1 MEILLI
7 GNGFDLAH
15 QLPTSYKDFL
25 RFCEKVKLIYSYE
38 GSCREYHRQHMAGW
52 DFDEDI
58 KNSLLRTFETRSRD
72 RFIDAD
78 GTYLAEYTTPNS
90 NLNDMYTLLHNN
102 TWVDYFSKC
111 SSLVGENWI
120 DFELEISKV
129 IQSLDAAKFQV
140 DCGGCSTNIESSEH
154 TMLKAISQVSQ
165 GRFQNIFK
173 DADAICRFASF
184 LYTELERLTR
194 ALEIYISGFI
204 NTKKI
209 SQKNPDI
216 EKINPDYIL
225 SFNYSNTYERVYGTG
240 KNIVYNY
247 IHGKAEIKRD
257 LECCDL
263 VLGID
268 EYLADERKDMELDF
282 LPFKKYYQRIYKS
295 ADNTYLEWVDRI
307 KEEDDEHQR
316 IIEATYQRNID
327 LSSESPFQ
335 KRVYTGSLSLHY
347 PTHIL
352 YIFGHSLDVTDKDVL
367 KKLICSEN
375 VMTKI
380 FYHREYENDKRAL
393 ARLIKNL
400 VKIIGQDEL
409 IRKTGGRNRTIEF
422 IPQTIISN

>member
-25 RFCEKVKLIYSYE
+25 QFCEHVRLIYCFE
-38 GSCREYHRQHMAGW
+38 GSFSEYRSKHIDGW
-52 DFDEDI
+52 DADTDI
-58 KNSLLRTFETRSRD
+58 KISLLRAFETRSFN
-72 RFIDAD
+72 RFEDAD
-78 GTYLAEYTTPNS
+78 GKYLIEYTTPNS
-90 NLNDMYTLLHNN
+90 MLNELYALLHNN
-102 TWVDYFSKC
+102 TWLDYFLKC
-111 SSLVGENWI
+111 SSFIGDRWI
-120 DFELEISKV
+120 DFEFEISKV

-140 DCGGCSTNIESSEH
+140 ESGGCATNIKASES
-154 TMLKAISQVSQ
+154 TILMAILKASKGS
-165 GRFQNIFK
+165 FQNSFK
-173 DADAICRFASF
+173 DAEAICRLASF

-204 NTKKI
+204 NAKKI
-209 SQKNPDI
+209 NKKNPDI
-216 EKINPDYIL
+216 EKINPDHIL

-247 IHGKAEIKRD
+247 IHGKAEIERD
-257 LECCDL
+257 LECCDF

-295 ADNTYLEWVDRI
+295 TDNTYLEWVDRI
-307 KEEDDEHQR
+307 KDEDDERQR
-316 IIEATYQRNID
+316 IIEATNQRNID

-335 KRVYTGSLSLHY
+335 KRVYASSLSVHY
-347 PTHIL
+347 PTHKL

-367 KKLICSEN
+367 KKLICNEN
-375 VMTKI
+375 VMTKVYY
-380 FYHREYENDKRAL
+380 FREYENDRRTL
-393 ARLIKNL
+393 ACLIKNL

-422 IPQTIISN
+422 IPQTLNSN